1 MKTTLLPYDCNLGDE
16 LPKEVKL
23 QVYKRALE
31 IIKKDK
37 LVFGLET
44 SLFLCLLLPC
54 ILFDLTMYL
63 QSQPNGKVWVYYL
76 TKKSFPEINYKAI
89 EKLKMSSAI
98 KKRRILELEN
108 AIAKLQ

>member
-1 MKTTLLPYDCNLGDE
+1 
-16 LPKEVKL
+16 
-23 QVYKRALE
+23 
-31 IIKKDK
+31 
-37 LVFGLET
+37 
-44 SLFLCLLLPC
+44 
-54 ILFDLTMYL
+54 MYL

-76 TKKSFPEINYKAI
+76 TEKSFPEINYKAI